1 MVRPID
7 DRDREQVRRLH
18 AQGKARNEIARAI
31 KRSPSTVSKIAAACD
46 PPLTFERSPE
56 VVAAT
61 EARRIDLAAR
71 RAQLAEQLHTDAE
84 RLRAQLWEPTT
95 LGAFG
100 GKDNVWSETR
110 LDRPTFGDQR
120 QILAAAGTAIEK
132 SIKLAPAE
140 GGEDAT
146 QVRSML
152 GALGE
157 ALTRA
162 ADDDEDADEDGGAA
176 GG

>member
-1 MVRPID
+1 MARPID
-7 DRDREQVRRLH
+7 DRDREQVHRLH
-18 AQGKARNEIARAI
+18 TAGRSRNDIARAI
-31 KRSPSTVSKIAAACD
+31 NRSPSTVSKIAAALG
-46 PPLTFERSPE
+46 LTFERGPE

-61 EARRIDLAAR
+61 EARRIDLAGR
-71 RAQLAEQLHTDAE
+71 RALLAEQLHTDAE
-84 RLRAQLWEPTT
+84 HLRAQLWEPCTV
-95 LGAFG
+95 GAFG
-100 GKDNVWSETR
+100 GKDNVWSKTR

-132 SIKLAPAE
+132 SLKLSPAE
-140 GGEDAT
+140 GGEDAA

-157 ALTRA
+157 ALTQAA
-162 ADDDEDADEDGGAA
+162 ADDTDDGGAD

>member
-1 MVRPID
+1 MARLID
-7 DRDREQVRRLH
+7 DRDRAQVRRLH
-18 AQGKARNEIARAI
+18 AEGKARNEIARAMG
-31 KRSPSTVSKIAAACD
+31 RSPSTVSKIAAA
-46 PPLTFERSPE
+46 LGLSFERGPE

-71 RAQLAEQLHTDAE
+71 RAQLADQLHTDAE
-84 RLRAQLWEPTT
+84 RLRAQLWEACTV
-95 LGAFG
+95 GAFG
-100 GKDNVWSETR
+100 GKDNVWSETH

-132 SIKLAPAE
+132 SLKLAPAE
-140 GGEDAT
+140 GGEDAA

-162 ADDDEDADEDGGAA
+162 ADDEDEDADEDGGAA

>member
-1 MVRPID
+1 MARPID
-7 DRDREQVRRLH
+7 AKDRAAVKRLH
-18 AQGKARNEIARAI
+18 KQGKSRNDIARAI
-31 KRSPSTVSKIAAACD
+31 KRSPSTVSKIAGELG
-46 PPLTFERSPE
+46 LTFERGPE

-71 RAQLAEQLHTDAE
+71 RVTLAEALHQDAE
-84 RLRAQLWEPTT
+84 KLRSQLWEPCTI
-95 LGAFG
+95 GAFG

-110 LDRPTFGDQR
+110 LDQPTFADQR
-120 QILAAAGTAIEK
+120 NILAATGTAIQQ
-132 SIKLAPAE
+132 SLKLQPAE
-140 GGEDAT
+140 GGEGAD

-157 ALTRA
+157 ALTQA
-162 ADDDEDADEDGGAA
+162 AGDADEDGGDD

>member
-1 MVRPID
+1 MGRPITD
-7 DRDREQVRRLH
+7 KDRAAVRRLH

-31 KRSPSTVSKIAAACD
+31 KRSPSTVSKIAAAFE
-46 PPLTFERSPE
+46 PPLTFERGPE

-71 RAQLAEQLHTDAE
+71 RAQLAEQLHADAE
-84 RLRAQLWEPTT
+84 QLRAQLWAPCTI
-95 LGAFG
+95 GAFG

-110 LDRPTFGDQR
+110 LERPTFGDQR
-120 QILAAAGTAIEK
+120 QILAATGTAIEK
-132 SIKLAPAE
+132 SLKLAPAE
-140 GGEDAT
+140 GGEGAE

-152 GALGE
+152 GTLGE
-157 ALTRA
+157 VLTRA
-162 ADDDEDADEDGGAA
+162 ADDGDDGGTD

>member
-1 MVRPID
+1 MARPID

-18 AQGKARNEIARAI
+18 AEGKTRNDIAREI
-31 KRSPSTVSKIAAACD
+31 GRSPSTVSKIAGALG
-46 PPLTFERSPE
+46 LTFERGPE

-84 RLRAQLWEPTT
+84 RLRAQLWEPCTI
-95 LGAFG
+95 GAFG
-100 GKDNVWSETR
+100 GKDNTWSETR
-110 LDRPTFGDQR
+110 LDRPMFGDQR
-120 QILAAAGTAIEK
+120 QILGAAGTAIEK
-132 SIKLAPAE
+132 SLKLAPAE
-140 GGEDAT
+140 GGEDAA

-152 GALGE
+152 GTLGE

-162 ADDDEDADEDGGAA
+162 ADDDTDDRGADGG
-176 GG
+176 